1 MTVSERGSTPG
12 VVLVANTQD
21 EGRQQ
26 EFHVPQ
32 RACLTA
38 PGQISQQLLRRM
50 KPSKEKKL
58 EKKGRGS
65 KTNSKTR
72 TAPIEDG
79 GMQGQ
84 DNSTNSNSHTQSD
97 TTSS

>member
-58 EKKGRGS
+58 EKKGKGL
-65 KTNSKTR
+65 KNKFENKNCTY
-72 TAPIEDG
+72 
-79 GMQGQ
+79 
-84 DNSTNSNSHTQSD
+84 
-97 TTSS
+97 